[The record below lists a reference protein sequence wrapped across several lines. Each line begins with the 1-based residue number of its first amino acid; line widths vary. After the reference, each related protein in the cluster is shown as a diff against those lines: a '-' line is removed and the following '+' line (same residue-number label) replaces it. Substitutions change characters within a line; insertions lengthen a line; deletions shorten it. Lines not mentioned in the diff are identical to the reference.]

1 FCLGVVRRSQDAG
14 WHGIRGRE
22 GHRPGSPEILD
33 ARLRRA
39 QHASSLGYPESRSMA
54 ASTGLAEVA
63 SMAEKRSWEPMTVRF
78 VGRVSEIL
86 RGGGG
91 KLSASAGDPGDSRKP
106 TGSG

>member
-1 FCLGVVRRSQDAG
+1 
-14 WHGIRGRE
+14 
-22 GHRPGSPEILD
+22 
-33 ARLRRA
+33 
-39 QHASSLGYPESRSMA
+39 
-54 ASTGLAEVA
+54 
-63 SMAEKRSWEPMTVRF
+63 MAEKRSWEPMTVRF